1 VPDEVLLVVADDA
14 LRTVLEIALRTDGYS
29 VRPAAD
35 VAAAAAALA
44 RGAPD
49 LAIVALTTPAAEATA
64 AWLRRHAPATPH
76 LLLVPALGERQAGG
90 PPADRALELP
100 FGLAEFRRA
109 LAEVREAARARVA
122 RPARR

>member
-14 LRTVLEIALRTDGYS
+14 LRVVLEIALRGDGYN

-35 VAAAAAALA
+35 ATATAAALA

-49 LAIVALTTPAAEATA
+49 LAIIALTTPAADATA
-64 AWLRRHAPATPH
+64 AWLRQHAPATPH
-76 LLLVPALGERQAGG
+76 LLLVPALGERQAGAQ
-90 PPADRALELP
+90 PVDRALELP
-100 FGLAEFRRA
+100 FGLAELRRA

-122 RPARR
+122 RPAR